1 MMTYLIK
8 TNAAPLPTAAAAT
21 IVDIQLA
28 KVLGYGRPTN
38 IRLLIK
44 RHLPMLEAMGLVH
57 QREAPTVSGKGRV
70 STVTEYYLN
79 RAQAAFII
87 AKSGTKHADSLT
99 VKMAEVFAL
108 FTGGGVVAVD
118 QAAAVQLAG
127 IEARET
133 ERRGLIAAEEREGR
147 DAAFA
152 IMKRR

>member
-1 MMTYLIK
+1 MTHLIT
-8 TNAAPLPTAAAAT
+8 TNAVPLPTAAAAT
-21 IVDIQLA
+21 IADIQLA
-28 KVLGYGRPTN
+28 KALGYGRPTN

-44 RHLPMLEAMGLVH
+44 RHLPLLEAMGLVH
-57 QREAPTVSGKGRV
+57 QREAPIVSGKGRV
-70 STVTEYYLN
+70 STVTEYHLN
-79 RAQAAFII
+79 PAQTAFII

-108 FTGGGVVAVD
+108 FSEGGLVAVD
-118 QAAAVQLAG
+118 AAAEAQLAG

-147 DAAFA
+147 NAAFA

>member
-1 MMTYLIK
+1 MTDLIT
-8 TNAAPLPTAAAAT
+8 TNAMPLPTSAAAT

-28 KVLGYGRPTN
+28 EALGYQRPTD
-38 IRLLIK
+38 IRKMIK
-44 RHLPMLEAMGLVH
+44 RNSAILEAMGSLRHSGVMI
-57 QREAPTVSGKGRV
+57 EAGKGARRE
-70 STVTEYYLN
+70 VTEYHLN

-87 AKSGTKHADSLT
+87 AKSGTKQADNLA

-108 FTGGGVVAVD
+108 FSEGGLVAAD
-118 QAAAVQLAG
+118 AAAEAKLAG

-152 IMKRR
+152 ILKRR